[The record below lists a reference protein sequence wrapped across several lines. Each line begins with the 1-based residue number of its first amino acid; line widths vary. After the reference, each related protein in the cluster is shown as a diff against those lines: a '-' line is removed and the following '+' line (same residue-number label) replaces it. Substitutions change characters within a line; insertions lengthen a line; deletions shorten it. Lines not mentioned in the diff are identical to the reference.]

1 MIRAIARR
9 LLLILSTGYI
19 LMYFSEH
26 MFWARFRPGE
36 DGPANYLST
45 YLAYCLAGYAALAV
59 ISIFRVRRAPAV
71 FLAGAV
77 FGWLVEGGIVGTTYE
92 MLPLSISFTG
102 LAWHAPISIGIGLW
116 ALPEILSRRPRLL
129 FPAAIGIGL
138 FFGAW
143 GINWIANEAEYHA
156 SIPEFVLFAAAT
168 TGLLILALA
177 VFTALRRSAIV
188 VHSWE
193 GALLAGLAAFFFIF
207 RVIAQP
213 VAALVLPLLL
223 GITFFAL
230 WNNRRKEAAGML
242 AEPLPPV
249 PARAFVAL
257 PVIALAAASVYAAAV
272 WAGAKIQTN
281 ILFYLL
287 LTPLGFILY
296 FGSLWRIF
304 ADRRNPT

>member
-36 DGPANYLST
+36 DGAANYISA
-45 YLAYCLAGYAALAV
+45 YFAYCLAGYAVLAV
-59 ISIFRVRRAPAV
+59 LSIFRVRRAAAV

-77 FGWLVEGGIVGTTYE
+77 FGWLVEGVIVGTTYE

-102 LAWHAPISIGIGLW
+102 LAWHAPLSVGIGLW
-116 ALPEILSRRPRLL
+116 ALPEILSRRPRVLL
-129 FPAAIGIGL
+129 PAAVGIGL

-143 GINWIANEAEYHA
+143 GIHWMTSEAEYHA
-156 SIPEFVLFAAAT
+156 SIPEFVLFAGVT
-168 TGLLILALA
+168 TGLLITALA
-177 VFTALRRSAIV
+177 VFTALRRSSTRI
-188 VHSWE
+188 HPWE
-193 GALLAGLAAFFFIF
+193 GGLLTGLAAFFFIF

-230 WNNRRKEAAGML
+230 WVNRRQEAAGLL

-249 PARAFVAL
+249 SVRALAAL
-257 PVIALAAASVYAAAV
+257 PVIALAATGLYALVV
-272 WAGAKIQTN
+272 WAVAKIQTN

-296 FGSLWRIF
+296 FGSLGRIF
-304 ADRRNPT
+304 ADRRGLP

>member
-1 MIRAIARR
+1 
-9 LLLILSTGYI
+9 
-19 LMYFSEH
+19 
-26 MFWARFRPGE
+26 
-36 DGPANYLST
+36 
-45 YLAYCLAGYAALAV
+45 
-59 ISIFRVRRAPAV
+59 
-71 FLAGAV
+71 
-77 FGWLVEGGIVGTTYE
+77 

-116 ALPEILSRRPRLL
+116 ALPEILSRCPRLL
-129 FPAAIGIGL
+129 FPAAIGIGW

-257 PVIALAAASVYAAAV
+257 PVIALAAASVYASVV